1 MKSREAGGVAW
12 SEKEDQRI
20 RVWDMNFNAHGPSHP
35 PTPVFFR
42 LGGFLLSYYAKL
54 HFSVRLISMW
64 E

>member
-20 RVWDMNFNAHGPSHP
+20 RVWDMNP

-42 LGGFLLSYYAKL
+42 LGEFLLSYYAKL
-54 HFSVRLISMW
+54 HFIVRLISMW